1 MKPPVAIA
9 PKLTMSNGSTT
20 TARMIPVVP
29 LAGDGSTN
37 GATTLFLAPCDNNGQ
52 ITHFVL
58 TTTGPS
64 VTLLAPNKVNTKKSL
79 FFLSELTHHNY
90 VDIIMQEKEVDKR
103 RRIYECQFEGCGKNY
118 FKSSHLK
125 AHMRT
130 HTGISFCECKFG
142 DQKVLIFPFVGEKPF
157 VCSWNGCDR
166 RFSRSDELSRHK
178 RTHTGEKK
186 VYTTKVTNLID

>member
-1 MKPPVAIA
+1 
-9 PKLTMSNGSTT
+9 
-20 TARMIPVVP
+20 
-29 LAGDGSTN
+29 
-37 GATTLFLAPCDNNGQ
+37 
-52 ITHFVL
+52 
-58 TTTGPS
+58 
-64 VTLLAPNKVNTKKSL
+64 
-79 FFLSELTHHNY
+79 
-90 VDIIMQEKEVDKR
+90 MQEKEVDKR

-130 HTGISFCECKFG
+130 HTGTSFCECKFG

-186 VYTTKVTNLID
+186 VYTTKVTNLIDWNLYIKKFSFETDSSAAQFANVVSCGLTIWPSTFAVTPASKNLWPGKWPLENWPATPLLSWSRRRSSSPPPLPFPHFKKVDEMLLF